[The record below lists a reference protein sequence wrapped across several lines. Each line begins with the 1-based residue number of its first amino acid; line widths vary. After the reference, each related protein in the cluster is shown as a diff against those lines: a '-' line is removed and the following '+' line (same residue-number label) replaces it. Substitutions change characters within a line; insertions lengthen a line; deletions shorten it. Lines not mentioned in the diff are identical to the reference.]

1 MSKSFSNFVTIK
13 HLNKNMSAKLHF
25 REHINNQLVLF
36 PQRIDE
42 DIAPNDPVRLV
53 NSVVDSM
60 DLERFKKLYRE
71 RGRSPYHPRMMLK
84 VIIYAYM
91 NNIYSCRR
99 IEQSLKRDIHYIWL
113 AGYEKPDFITINR
126 FRNRVKAEIDNV
138 FTQLVLILAERGFI
152 SLEVEY
158 IDGTKIESKAN
169 KYTFVW
175 KKTVERNRAKL
186 QQKIRAL
193 LSQIDDAI
201 AQENAVQDE
210 SVDFTPAQLT
220 EICEELR
227 GSIKRASAEK
237 ARLRELRRQAKELE
251 KQRDKLNEYDGRLE
265 RMGERN
271 SMSKTDPD
279 ATLMRMKE
287 DAMNNGQTK
296 PGYNLQIATENQ
308 FLVDFGLF
316 PNPSD
321 TLTMPLFLTSFQRRY
336 GHMASTA
343 VADAG
348 YGSEE
353 NYRFMEEN
361 GIQAFVK
368 YNYFHMEQKR
378 AFHDNPF
385 RIENLHY
392 NAEGDYYVCPM
403 GQHMRRVGTRHEKTD
418 SGYVVE
424 MAAYRAQRCQGCP
437 LRAKCYRKKRGNR
450 EIEVSHRLIAYR
462 QRARENLTSE
472 KGLEHRSKRPI
483 EPEAV
488 FGQMKNNMHYKRF
501 RHFGKDKVTM
511 DFALFAIAFNIKKM
525 AAMMAK
531 LTKNGGNGPGF
542 YCFLI
547 IVHTQLHERAT
558 CRAKRKKTPPEIY
571 RNLRRLIF
579 KEGEP

>member
-1 MSKSFSNFVTIK
+1 
-13 HLNKNMSAKLHF
+13 MSAKLHF

-36 PQRIDE
+36 PERIDK
-42 DIAPNDPVRLV
+42 DIAPDDPVRLV
-53 NSVVDSM
+53 NAVVDSLDM
-60 DLERFKKLYRE
+60 GRIYSLYYD
-71 RGRSPYHPRMMLK
+71 RGASPYHPRMMLK
-84 VIIYAYM
+84 VIIYGYM
-91 NNIYSCRR
+91 NNIYSCRKM
-99 IEQSLKRDIHYIWL
+99 ENALKRDVHFIWL
-113 AGYEKPDFITINR
+113 AGYDQPDHKTINN
-126 FRNRVKAEIDNV
+126 FRNRVKDEIDNV

-175 KKTVERNRAKL
+175 KKTVVKNRAKL
-186 QQKIRAL
+186 QQKIRVL

-201 AQENAVQDE
+201 AQENATQDE
-210 SVDFTPAQLT
+210 SVEFTPAQLT

-227 GSIKRASAEK
+227 GSIERASAESAKDKEDK
-237 ARLRELRRQAKELE
+237 ARLRELKRQAKELE
-251 KQRDKLNEYDGRLE
+251 KQRDKLYEYDSRLE
-265 RMGERN
+265 QMGDRN

-279 ATLMRMKE
+279 ATFMRMKE

-316 PNPSD
+316 PNPGD

-336 GHMASTA
+336 GRFPYEG
-343 VADAG
+343 VADSG

-361 GIQAFVK
+361 GIQAYVK

-378 AFHDNPF
+378 SFKQDP
-385 RIENLHY
+385 RRVENLHY
-392 NAEGDYYVCPM
+392 NAEGDYFVCPM
-403 GQHMRRVGTRHEKTD
+403 GQHMRRVGTRHDRTE
-418 SGYVVE
+418 SGYVIEQAV
-424 MAAYRAQRCQGCP
+424 YRAQHCQGCP
-437 LRAKCYRKKRGNR
+437 MRVKCYKRKRGNR
-450 EIEVSHRLIAYR
+450 EIEVSHRLIAYK

-511 DFALFAIAFNIKKM
+511 DFAFFAIAFNIKKM
-525 AAMMAK
+525 AAKIAK
-531 LTKNGGNGPGF
+531 S
-542 YCFLI
+542 
-547 IVHTQLHERAT
+547 A
-558 CRAKRKKTPPEIY
+558 
-571 RNLRRLIF
+571 
-579 KEGEP
+579 

>member
-1 MSKSFSNFVTIK
+1 
-13 HLNKNMSAKLHF
+13 MSAKLHF
-25 REHINNQLVLF
+25 RPHINNQLVLF

-53 NSVVDSM
+53 NSVVDSL
-60 DLERFKKLYRE
+60 DLERFRKLYRE

-99 IEQSLKRDIHYIWL
+99 IEQALRRDIHFIWL

-126 FRNRVKAEIDNV
+126 FRLRVKDEIDNV
-138 FTQLVLILAERGFI
+138 FTQLVLLLAERGFV
-152 SLEVEY
+152 SLDVEY
-158 IDGTKIESKAN
+158 IDGTKIESKSN

-175 KKTVERNRAKL
+175 KKTMVKNRARL
-186 QQKIRAL
+186 MEKIRVL
-193 LSQIDDAI
+193 LGQIDDAI
-201 AQENAVQDE
+201 AQENAMQDE

-220 EICEELR
+220 EICEELQR
-227 GSIKRASAEK
+227 SLSESPAPETREEKK
-237 ARLRELRRQAKELE
+237 ARRRRNKDIRELGQMGE
-251 KQRDKLNEYDGRLE
+251 KLNEYDSRLE
-265 RMGERN
+265 QMGDRN

-279 ATLMRMKE
+279 ATFMRMKE

-308 FLVDFGLF
+308 FLLDFGLF
-316 PNPSD
+316 PNPGD

-336 GHMASTA
+336 GRMASTA
-343 VADAG
+343 VADSG

-353 NYRFMEEN
+353 NYRFMEQN
-361 GIQAFVK
+361 GIQAYVK

-378 AFHDNPF
+378 SFRNDPR

-392 NAEGDYYVCPM
+392 NAGGDYFVCPM
-403 GQHMRRVGTRHEKTD
+403 GQHMRRVGTRHDRTE
-418 SGYVVE
+418 SGYVTELAV
-424 MAAYRAQRCQGCP
+424 YRAQRCQGCP
-437 LRAKCYRKKRGNR
+437 LRTRCYRKKRGNR
-450 EIEVSHRLIAYR
+450 EIEVSHRLIAYK

-488 FGQMKNNMHYKRF
+488 FGQMKHGMQYKRF

-511 DFALFAIAFNIKKM
+511 DFAFFAIAFNIKKM
-525 AAMMAK
+525 AAKMAESA
-531 LTKNGGNGPGF
+531 KNGGNGPGC
-542 YCFLI
+542 YRFLI

-558 CRAKRKKTPPEIY
+558 YRADRQKIAA
-571 RNLRRLIF
+571 
-579 KEGEP
+579 

>member
-1 MSKSFSNFVTIK
+1 
-13 HLNKNMSAKLHF
+13 MSAKLHF
-25 REHINNQLVLF
+25 RPHINNQLVLF

-53 NSVVDSM
+53 NSVVDSL
-60 DLERFKKLYRE
+60 DLERFRKLYRE

-99 IEQSLKRDIHYIWL
+99 IEQALRRDIHFIWL

-126 FRNRVKAEIDNV
+126 FRLRVKDEIDNV
-138 FTQLVLILAERGFI
+138 FTQLVLILAERGFV
-152 SLEVEY
+152 SLDVEY

-175 KKTVERNRAKL
+175 KKTVVKNRARL
-186 QQKIRAL
+186 MEKIRVL
-193 LSQIDDAI
+193 LSQIDDAV
-201 AQENAVQDE
+201 AQENAMQDE
-210 SVDFTPAQLT
+210 TVDFTPAQLT
-220 EICEELR
+220 EMCEELQR
-227 GSIKRASAEK
+227 SLSESPAPETSEEKK
-237 ARLRELRRQAKELE
+237 ARRRRKKDIRELGQMGE
-251 KQRDKLNEYDGRLE
+251 KLNEYDSRLQQ
-265 RMGERN
+265 MGDRN

-279 ATLMRMKE
+279 ATFMRMKE

-308 FLVDFGLF
+308 FLLDFGLF

-336 GHMASTA
+336 GRMASTA
-343 VADAG
+343 VADSG

-361 GIQAFVK
+361 GIQAYVK

-378 AFHDNPF
+378 SFKLDP
-385 RIENLHY
+385 RRVENLHY
-392 NAEGDYYVCPM
+392 NAEGDYFVCPM
-403 GQHMRRVGTRHEKTD
+403 GQHMRRVGTRHDRTE
-418 SGYVVE
+418 SGYVTELAV
-424 MAAYRAQRCQGCP
+424 YRAQRCQGCP
-437 LRAKCYRKKRGNR
+437 LRARCYRRKRGNR
-450 EIEVSHRLIAYR
+450 EIEVSHRLIAYK

-488 FGQMKNNMHYKRF
+488 FGQMKHGLQYKRF

-511 DFALFAIAFNIKKM
+511 DFAFFAIAFNIKKM
-525 AAMMAK
+525 AAKMAK
-531 LTKNGGNGPGF
+531 SDQNGGNGPDF
-542 YCFLI
+542 HCFLI
-547 IVHTQLHERAT
+547 IVHTQPHESAT
-558 CRAKRKKTPPEIY
+558 NREKRQKTAA
-571 RNLRRLIF
+571 
-579 KEGEP
+579 

>member
-1 MSKSFSNFVTIK
+1 
-13 HLNKNMSAKLHF
+13 MSAKLHF

-36 PQRIDE
+36 PERIDK
-42 DIAPNDPVRLV
+42 DIAPDDPVRLV
-53 NSVVDSM
+53 NAVVDSLDM
-60 DLERFKKLYRE
+60 GRIYSLYYDH
-71 RGRSPYHPRMMLK
+71 GASPYHPRMMLK
-84 VIIYAYM
+84 VIIYGYM

-99 IEQSLKRDIHYIWL
+99 IENALKRDVHFIWL
-113 AGYEKPDFITINR
+113 AGYDQPDHKTINN
-126 FRNRVKAEIDNV
+126 FRNRVKDEIDNV

-175 KKTVERNRAKL
+175 KKTVVKNRAKL

-201 AQENAVQDE
+201 AQENAAQDE
-210 SVDFTPAQLT
+210 SVEFTPAQLT
-220 EICEELR
+220 EICEELQR
-227 GSIKRASAEK
+227 SLSASPAPETKEDKK
-237 ARLRELRRQAKELE
+237 ARRQREKDIRELGRMG
-251 KQRDKLNEYDGRLE
+251 DKLGEYDGRLE
-265 RMGERN
+265 QMGERN
-271 SMSKTDPD
+271 SMSKTDEG
-279 ATLMRMKE
+279 ATFMRMKE

-316 PNPSD
+316 PNPGD

-336 GHMASTA
+336 GRMASTV
-343 VADAG
+343 VADSG

-361 GIQAFVK
+361 GIQAYVK

-378 AFHDNPF
+378 AFRDNPF

-392 NAEGDYYVCPM
+392 NAEGDYFVCPM
-403 GQHMRRVGTRHEKTD
+403 GQHMRRVGTRYDRTE
-418 SGYVVE
+418 SGYIIEQAV
-424 MAAYRAQRCQGCP
+424 YRAQHCQGCP
-437 LRAKCYRKKRGNR
+437 LKAKCHRRKRGNR
-450 EIEVSHRLIAYR
+450 EIEVSHRLIAYK
-462 QRARENLTSE
+462 QRARENLNSD
-472 KGLEHRSKRPI
+472 KGLEHRSRRPI

-511 DFALFAIAFNIKKM
+511 DFAFFAIAFNIKKM
-525 AAMMAK
+525 AAKM
-531 LTKNGGNGPGF
+531 TKSARNGGNTPHF
-542 YCFLI
+542 CHFAVTVHFLP
-547 IVHTQLHERAT
+547 HENRMSWQNT
-558 CRAKRKKTPPEIY
+558 EKTAA
-571 RNLRRLIF
+571 
-579 KEGEP
+579 

>member
-1 MSKSFSNFVTIK
+1 MSKSFSNFVTINL
-13 HLNKNMSAKLHF
+13 LNKNMSAKLHF

-36 PQRIDE
+36 PERIDK
-42 DIAPNDPVRLV
+42 DIAPDDPVRLV
-53 NSVVDSM
+53 NAVVDSLDM
-60 DLERFKKLYRE
+60 GRIYSLYYD
-71 RGRSPYHPRMMLK
+71 RGASPYHPRMMLK
-84 VIIYAYM
+84 VIIYSYM
-91 NNIYSCRR
+91 NNIYSCRKM
-99 IEQSLKRDIHYIWL
+99 ENALKRDVHFIWL
-113 AGYEKPDFITINR
+113 AGYDQPDHKTINN
-126 FRNRVKAEIDNV
+126 FRNRVKDEIDNV

-175 KKTVERNRAKL
+175 KKTVVKNRAKL

-201 AQENAVQDE
+201 AQEDTAQDE
-210 SVDFTPAQLT
+210 SVEFTPAQLT

-227 GSIKRASAEK
+227 GSIERASAESAKDKEDK
-237 ARLRELRRQAKELE
+237 ARLRELKRQAKELE
-251 KQRDKLNEYDGRLE
+251 KQRDKLDEYDSRLGQ
-265 RMGERN
+265 MGERN

-279 ATLMRMKE
+279 ATFMRMKE

-321 TLTMPLFLTSFQRRY
+321 TLTMPLFLTSFHRRY
-336 GHMASTA
+336 GRFPYEG
-343 VADAG
+343 VADSG

-361 GIQAFVK
+361 GIQAYVK

-378 AFHDNPF
+378 SFKQDP
-385 RIENLHY
+385 RRVENLHY
-392 NAEGDYYVCPM
+392 NAEGDYFVCPM
-403 GQHMRRVGTRHEKTD
+403 GQHMRRVGTRHDRTE
-418 SGYVVE
+418 SGYVIE
-424 MAAYRAQRCQGCP
+424 QAAYRAQHCQGCP
-437 LRAKCYRKKRGNR
+437 MKARCYKRKRGNR
-450 EIEVSHRLIAYR
+450 EIEVSHRLIAYK
-462 QRARENLTSE
+462 QRARENLTSD

-511 DFALFAIAFNIKKM
+511 DFAFFAIAFNIKKM
-525 AAMMAK
+525 AAKIAK
-531 LTKNGGNGPGF
+531 S
-542 YCFLI
+542 
-547 IVHTQLHERAT
+547 A
-558 CRAKRKKTPPEIY
+558 
-571 RNLRRLIF
+571 
-579 KEGEP
+579 

>member
-1 MSKSFSNFVTIK
+1 MSKSFSNFVTINL
-13 HLNKNMSAKLHF
+13 LNKNMSAKLHF

-36 PQRIDE
+36 PERIDK
-42 DIAPNDPVRLV
+42 DIAPDDPVRLV
-53 NSVVDSM
+53 NAVVDSLDM
-60 DLERFKKLYRE
+60 GRIYSLYYD
-71 RGRSPYHPRMMLK
+71 RGASPYHPRMMLK
-84 VIIYAYM
+84 VIIYSYM
-91 NNIYSCRR
+91 NNIYSCRKM
-99 IEQSLKRDIHYIWL
+99 ENALKRDVHFIWL
-113 AGYEKPDFITINR
+113 AGYDH
-126 FRNRVKAEIDNV
+126 
-138 FTQLVLILAERGFI
+138 FI

-175 KKTVERNRAKL
+175 KKTVVKNRAKL

-201 AQENAVQDE
+201 AQEDTAQDE
-210 SVDFTPAQLT
+210 SVEFTPAQLT

-227 GSIKRASAEK
+227 GSIERASAESAKDKEDK
-237 ARLRELRRQAKELE
+237 ARLRELKRQAKELE
-251 KQRDKLNEYDGRLE
+251 KQRDKLDEYDSRLGQ
-265 RMGERN
+265 MGERN

-279 ATLMRMKE
+279 ATFMRMKE

-321 TLTMPLFLTSFQRRY
+321 TLTMPLFLTSFHRRY
-336 GHMASTA
+336 GRFPYEG
-343 VADAG
+343 VADSG

-361 GIQAFVK
+361 GIQAYVK

-378 AFHDNPF
+378 SFKQDP
-385 RIENLHY
+385 RRVENLHY
-392 NAEGDYYVCPM
+392 NAEGDYFVCPM
-403 GQHMRRVGTRHEKTD
+403 GQHMRRVGTRHDRTE
-418 SGYVVE
+418 SGYVIE
-424 MAAYRAQRCQGCP
+424 QAAYRAQHCQGCP
-437 LRAKCYRKKRGNR
+437 MKARCYKRKRGNR
-450 EIEVSHRLIAYR
+450 EIEVSHRLIAYK
-462 QRARENLTSE
+462 QRARENLTSD

-511 DFALFAIAFNIKKM
+511 DFAFFAIAFNIKKM
-525 AAMMAK
+525 AAKIAK
-531 LTKNGGNGPGF
+531 S
-542 YCFLI
+542 
-547 IVHTQLHERAT
+547 A
-558 CRAKRKKTPPEIY
+558 
-571 RNLRRLIF
+571 
-579 KEGEP
+579 

>member
-1 MSKSFSNFVTIK
+1 MSKSFSNFVTVNL
-13 HLNKNMSAKLHF
+13 LNKNMSAKLHF

-36 PQRIDE
+36 PERIDK
-42 DIAPNDPVRLV
+42 DIAPDDPVRLV
-53 NSVVDSM
+53 NAVVDSLDM
-60 DLERFKKLYRE
+60 GRIYSLYYD
-71 RGRSPYHPRMMLK
+71 RGASPYHPRMMLK
-84 VIIYAYM
+84 VIIYSYM
-91 NNIYSCRR
+91 NNIYSCRKM
-99 IEQSLKRDIHYIWL
+99 ENALKRDVHFIWL
-113 AGYEKPDFITINR
+113 AGYDQPDHKTINN
-126 FRNRVKAEIDNV
+126 FRNRVKDEIDNV

-175 KKTVERNRAKL
+175 KKTVVKNRAKL

-201 AQENAVQDE
+201 AQEDTAQDE
-210 SVDFTPAQLT
+210 SVEFTPAQLT

-227 GSIKRASAEK
+227 GSIERASAESAKDKEDK
-237 ARLRELRRQAKELE
+237 ARLRELKRQAKELE
-251 KQRDKLNEYDGRLE
+251 KQRDKLDEYDSRLGQ
-265 RMGERN
+265 MGERN

-279 ATLMRMKE
+279 ATFMRMKE

-321 TLTMPLFLTSFQRRY
+321 TLTMPLFLTSFHRRY
-336 GHMASTA
+336 GRFPYEG
-343 VADAG
+343 VADSG

-361 GIQAFVK
+361 GIQAYVK

-378 AFHDNPF
+378 SFKQDP
-385 RIENLHY
+385 RRVENLHY
-392 NAEGDYYVCPM
+392 NAEGDYFVCPM
-403 GQHMRRVGTRHEKTD
+403 GQHMRRVGTRHDRTE
-418 SGYVVE
+418 SGYVIE
-424 MAAYRAQRCQGCP
+424 QAAYRAQHCQGCP
-437 LRAKCYRKKRGNR
+437 MKARCYKRKRGNR
-450 EIEVSHRLIAYR
+450 EIEVSHRLIAYK
-462 QRARENLTSE
+462 QRARENLTSD

-511 DFALFAIAFNIKKM
+511 DFAFFAIAFNIKKM
-525 AAMMAK
+525 AAKIAK
-531 LTKNGGNGPGF
+531 S
-542 YCFLI
+542 
-547 IVHTQLHERAT
+547 A
-558 CRAKRKKTPPEIY
+558 
-571 RNLRRLIF
+571 
-579 KEGEP
+579 

>member
-1 MSKSFSNFVTIK
+1 
-13 HLNKNMSAKLHF
+13 MSAKLHF
-25 REHINNQLVLF
+25 RPHINNQLVLF

-53 NSVVDSM
+53 NSVVDSL
-60 DLERFKKLYRE
+60 DLERFRKLYRE

-99 IEQSLKRDIHYIWL
+99 IEQALKRDIHFIWL

-126 FRNRVKAEIDNV
+126 FRLRVKDEIDNV
-138 FTQLVLILAERGFI
+138 FTQLVLILAERGFV
-152 SLEVEY
+152 SLDVEY

-175 KKTVERNRAKL
+175 KKTVLKNRARL
-186 QQKIRAL
+186 MEKIRVL
-193 LSQIDDAI
+193 LGQIDDAI
-201 AQENAVQDE
+201 AQENAMQDE

-220 EICEELR
+220 EMCEELQR
-227 GSIKRASAEK
+227 SLSESPAPETREEKK
-237 ARLRELRRQAKELE
+237 ARRRRKKDIRELGQMGE
-251 KQRDKLNEYDGRLE
+251 KLNEYDGRLE
-265 RMGERN
+265 QMGDRN

-279 ATLMRMKE
+279 ATFMRMKE

-316 PNPSD
+316 PNPGD

-336 GHMASTA
+336 GRMASVA
-343 VADAG
+343 VADSG

-361 GIQAFVK
+361 GIQAYVK

-378 AFHDNPF
+378 SFRLDPR

-392 NAEGDYYVCPM
+392 NAGGDYFVCPM
-403 GQHMRRVGTRHEKTD
+403 GQHMRRVGTRHDKTE
-418 SGYVVE
+418 SGYVIE
-424 MAAYRAQRCQGCP
+424 TAAYRARRCQGCP
-437 LRAKCYRKKRGNR
+437 LRARCYRRKRGNR
-450 EIEVSHRLIAYR
+450 EIEVSHRLIAYK
-462 QRARENLTSE
+462 QRARENLTSD

-488 FGQMKNNMHYKRF
+488 FGQMKHGMQYKRF

-511 DFALFAIAFNIKKM
+511 DFAFFAIAFNIKKM
-525 AAMMAK
+525 AAKMAK

-547 IVHTQLHERAT
+547 IVHTQLHESATYRAD
-558 CRAKRKKTPPEIY
+558 RQKTAA
-571 RNLRRLIF
+571 
-579 KEGEP
+579 